1 MPRSERVILHVSI
14 NMGRLP
20 GERKGVEQ
28 MLERSSSTILKRSLF
43 IEGNIPKC
51 PYFQLIPSPGLVQEV
66 RYSRDFPQ
74 ERNHLSE
81 IQQVFSGV
89 IFEEFPLHL
98 ENCRSKISGKNKKSS
113 KYGSFLQLCL

>member
-1 MPRSERVILHVSI
+1 MKAEIKDNFLDGAGLVVLVPLILAKRCAQLGGDFHFTDSLGDFHSGISDLKMPRSERVILHVSI

-51 PYFQLIPSPGLVQEV
+51 PYFQ
-66 RYSRDFPQ
+66 F
-74 ERNHLSE
+74 
-81 IQQVFSGV
+81 
-89 IFEEFPLHL
+89 
-98 ENCRSKISGKNKKSS
+98 
-113 KYGSFLQLCL
+113 

>member
-1 MPRSERVILHVSI
+1 
-14 NMGRLP
+14 MGRLP
-20 GERKGVEQ
+20 GEKGVEQ

-51 PYFQLIPSPGLVQEV
+51 AFPSPGLVQEV

-81 IQQVFSGV
+81 IQQVFQGV
-89 IFEEFPLHL
+89 IFEGFSFHL
-98 ENCRSKISGKNKKSS
+98 ENCRSQMFLGNEKSS
-113 KYGSFLQLCL
+113 KYGSFLQL